1 LCMFGTFV
9 DVYLVRRSLWS
20 GLSLAR
26 MSYSRL
32 PSVSFPDKSG
42 WVPLPMNRDRN
53 DTVFLV
59 NRGNEAGR
67 FVGKS
72 LQEIEFESKRL
83 ASFPLIPMET
93 VSSRTSKS

>member
-1 LCMFGTFV
+1 
-9 DVYLVRRSLWS
+9 
-20 GLSLAR
+20 
-26 MSYSRL
+26 MSS
-32 PSVSFPDKSG
+32 PDKSG
-42 WVPLPMNRDRN
+42 SVPLPMNRDRN
-53 DTVFLV
+53 DKVLSGEW
-59 NRGNEAGR
+59 GNEAGR